1 MKKRKKIQP
10 ITLLFLGFFILII
23 VGACLLMLPFATK
36 QGQNTSFIDAL
47 FISASAA
54 CVTGLSPFN
63 TFEHWT
69 LFGQIVILILIQIG
83 GLGFMTII
91 SVITWIVNKSI
102 DLYGK
107 SVLMQSAGTYSFGD
121 VRPLLKRILI
131 GTFIFETIGTILI
144 SVFLYPTYGPVGIYF
159 GLFTSISAFCNAG
172 FDLFS
177 NSLVDLNSNP
187 GILATIAFLIVIG
200 GMGFLVWSDI
210 IDSRFRA
217 KKLQMHSKVVLT
229 SMIFLIFIPA
239 LMFFIF
245 DFTNISHD
253 GAFSSM
259 PLIDKITNSIFL
271 SITPRTAG
279 FYSVDLTKLTSASK
293 SLIIILMFIGGN
305 SGSTAGGLK
314 VTTFIVIF
322 LNLISNA
329 RGKDEVCIF
338 KQKVNDNILRQSS
351 ALFISYLTLV
361 VVSVVTIASI
371 EDVSLESTIFE
382 CVSALST
389 VGLSLGITSSL
400 SIWSKIVLILLMYV
414 GRLGAFGLFT
424 LVMGKTNEHAIQ
436 HAEGRI
442 MVG

>member
-1 MKKRKKIQP
+1 
-10 ITLLFLGFFILII
+10 
-23 VGACLLMLPFATK
+23 
-36 QGQNTSFIDAL
+36 
-47 FISASAA
+47 
-54 CVTGLSPFN
+54 
-63 TFEHWT
+63 
-69 LFGQIVILILIQIG
+69 
-83 GLGFMTII
+83 
-91 SVITWIVNKSI
+91 
-102 DLYGK
+102 
-107 SVLMQSAGTYSFGD
+107 
-121 VRPLLKRILI
+121 
-131 GTFIFETIGTILI
+131 
-144 SVFLYPTYGPVGIYF
+144 
-159 GLFTSISAFCNAG
+159 
-172 FDLFS
+172 
-177 NSLVDLNSNP
+177 
-187 GILATIAFLIVIG
+187 
-200 GMGFLVWSDI
+200 
-210 IDSRFRA
+210 
-217 KKLQMHSKVVLT
+217 
-229 SMIFLIFIPA
+229 
-239 LMFFIF
+239 MFFIF
-245 DFTNISHD
+245 DFTNISHA

-259 PLIDKITNSIFL
+259 PLLDKITNSIFL

-322 LNLISNA
+322 LNLVSNA

>member
-1 MKKRKKIQP
+1 
-10 ITLLFLGFFILII
+10 
-23 VGACLLMLPFATK
+23 
-36 QGQNTSFIDAL
+36 
-47 FISASAA
+47 
-54 CVTGLSPFN
+54 
-63 TFEHWT
+63 
-69 LFGQIVILILIQIG
+69 
-83 GLGFMTII
+83 
-91 SVITWIVNKSI
+91 
-102 DLYGK
+102 
-107 SVLMQSAGTYSFGD
+107 MQSAGTYSFGD

-144 SVFLYPTYGPVGIYF
+144 SVFLYPTYGPVGIYY